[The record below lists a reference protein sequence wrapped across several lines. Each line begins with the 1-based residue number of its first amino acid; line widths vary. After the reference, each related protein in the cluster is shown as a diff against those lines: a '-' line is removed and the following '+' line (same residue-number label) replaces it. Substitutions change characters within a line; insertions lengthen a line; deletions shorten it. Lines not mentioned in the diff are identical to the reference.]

1 MPGREKFIPDSGQR
15 MLDVLENVHNDLDK
29 VRAELTTG
37 ETDQA
42 SALDR
47 ALVGLQ
53 ELVGVIEPLARAY
66 RRVHG

>member
-1 MPGREKFIPDSGQR
+1 